1 MFGSNRSTGLAALH
15 CQTSPREY
23 EGWSLQLV
31 GSDRVPQAFGAL
43 CTALCRARRGVGA
56 ALPDYAVKDLGARR
70 LDVDEQNAQAV
81 GFYLHYGFEVV
92 SRSEIDGMGD
102 PFPAASSAAGS
113 QMP

>member
-1 MFGSNRSTGLAALH
+1 MPDVPARVRVG
-15 CQTSPREY
+15 
-23 EGWSLQLV
+23 LQLV
-31 GSDRVPQAFGAL
+31 GSDCVPQVFDAL

-92 SRSEIDGMGD
+92 GRSETGGMGD
-102 PFPAASSAAGS
+102 PFPLLHLQLGS